1 MSNPYQNLPYLL
13 NNPVMNYPRPPM
25 EPNSQPPINY
35 PPQNMNFPM
44 RPLAINGSTPFP
56 PGVFFPGYPGQG
68 GFPSQSIEQL
78 MRKMM

>member
-25 EPNSQPPINY
+25 DPNSQPPINY

-44 RPLAINGSTPFP
+44 WPMAINGNTQFPLGCSTQDIQDRV
-56 PGVFFPGYPGQG
+56 G
-68 GFPSQSIEQL
+68 SLLNLLNNSC
-78 MRKMM
+78 